1 MLSFTTIEGSRW
13 HLSGPGALVSVI
25 LWLAN
30 VAAEDVITLTSATL
44 DKRLTSTSLTT
55 LAMGA
60 VKFFSTEIIRSYF
73 GIRIPKKI
81 YENLQQLCFCHFYF
95 KDHANQITQ
104 SITQKRRQS
113 FFVPRNFDQHL
124 QDL

>member
-55 LAMGA
+55 LAIGA

-81 YENLQQLCFCHFYF
+81 YENLQQLCFCHFTSRITP
-95 KDHANQITQ
+95 ITQ